1 MSIAKGAMAHRHGEL
16 ERGEQIRG
24 GAAHS
29 AAVAADTAAAAA
41 GAAAGRG
48 GGHAARAVVEVH
60 EHLGEPWCQG
70 LGVGVRVRVMR
81 YGFGFGFGVRVRVGV
96 RIVDQPHRCAA
107 CGRS

>member
-41 GAAAGRG
+41 AAGAAAGR

-60 EHLGEPWCQG
+60 
-70 LGVGVRVRVMR
+70 
-81 YGFGFGFGVRVRVGV
+81 
-96 RIVDQPHRCAA
+96 
-107 CGRS
+107 